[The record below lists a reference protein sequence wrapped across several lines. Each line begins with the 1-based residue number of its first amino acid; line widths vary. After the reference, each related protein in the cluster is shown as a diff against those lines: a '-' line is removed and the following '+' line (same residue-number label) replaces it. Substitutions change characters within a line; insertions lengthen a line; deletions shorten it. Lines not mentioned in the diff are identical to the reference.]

1 MPCVCDTFKA
11 EIRSYP
17 LTKRRALLP
26 YGDNN
31 AAPPIELPDTKL
43 FQTERGSLARNYFE
57 NKLELLNQEYQK
69 LVELSKLNEALYN
82 AEYNFVPRVG
92 QNYHLYRTSNGKTI
106 LSLIEPERWTDQECL
121 GSYVYTADSV
131 WKPLEKSE

>member
-1 MPCVCDTFKA
+1 M
-11 EIRSYP
+11 IRSYP
-17 LTKRRALLP
+17 LTKKRALLT

-57 NKLELLNQEYQK
+57 NKLELLNQEYK
-69 LVELSKLNEALYN
+69 DLVELAKLNEALYN
-82 AEYNFVPRVG
+82 ANYNFVPRVG
-92 QNYHLYRTSNGKTI
+92 VTYHLYRINGGTI
-106 LSLIEPERWTDQECL
+106 LSLIEPHQWDQEFL

>member
-1 MPCVCDTFKA
+1 MRCVSDIFRVQ
-11 EIRSYP
+11 IRSYP
-17 LTKRRALLP
+17 LTKKRALLT

-57 NKLELLNQEYQK
+57 NKLELLNQEYK
-69 LVELSKLNEALYN
+69 DLVELAKLNEALYN
-82 AEYNFVPRVG
+82 ANYNFVPRVG
-92 QNYHLYRTSNGKTI
+92 VTYHLYRLSSGETI
-106 LSLIEPERWTDQECL
+106 LSLIEPHQWDQECL
-121 GSYVYTADSV
+121 GSFVYTADSV

>member
-1 MPCVCDTFKA
+1 
-11 EIRSYP
+11 
-17 LTKRRALLP
+17 LTKKRALLT

-57 NKLELLNQEYQK
+57 NKLELLNQEYK
-69 LVELSKLNEALYN
+69 DLVELAKLNEALYN
-82 AEYNFVPRVG
+82 ANYNFVPRVG
-92 QNYHLYRTSNGKTI
+92 VTYHLYRINGGTI
-106 LSLIEPERWTDQECL
+106 LSLIEPHQWDQEFL

>member
-1 MPCVCDTFKA
+1 M
-11 EIRSYP
+11 
-17 LTKRRALLP
+17 TKKRALLT

-57 NKLELLNQEYQK
+57 NKLELLNQEYQN
-69 LVELSKLNEALYN
+69 LVELSKVNEALYN

-92 QNYHLYRTSNGKTI
+92 QNYHLYRTGDGKTI
-106 LSLIEPERWTDQECL
+106 LSLIEPHQWNEECL
-121 GSYVYTADSV
+121 GSFVYTADSI
-131 WKPLEKSE
+131 WKPLEKSN